1 MPFLE
6 IYQELFTVLESY
18 IGTLPQKIA
27 SVLKGLCLSYRTLL
41 SHQLQD
47 PWSLVAF
54 PYPDLLAT
62 THKRRK
68 QDMNVA
74 ELESSRKNE
83 SSLFLTE
90 VSKPQ
95 DKTDSVKLLY

>member
-1 MPFLE
+1 M
-6 IYQELFTVLESY
+6 
-18 IGTLPQKIA
+18 
-27 SVLKGLCLSYRTLL
+27 
-41 SHQLQD
+41 
-47 PWSLVAF
+47 AF